1 MAKTTNTKKRT
12 KDAGR
17 ILDRITGAEPELRH
31 RIEEQRLYTKIA
43 EVVLA
48 ARERAGLTQDQL
60 AKRAGT
66 NQSVITR
73 LEEADYQCRSPTL
86 LLRIAAALHQRLEV
100 GLIPIR
106 VRE

>member
-1 MAKTTNTKKRT
+1 M
-12 KDAGR
+12 D
-17 ILDRITGAEPELRH
+17 LRH
-31 RIEEQRLYTKIA
+31 RIEEQKLQARIA

-73 LEEADYQCRSPTL
+73 LEEADYQCRSLTYCYASPRPFTMA
-86 LLRIAAALHQRLEV
+86 RSGA
-100 GLIPIR
+100 
-106 VRE
+106 

>member
-17 ILDRITGAEPELRH
+17 ILGRITGADMNLRH
-31 RIEEQRLYTKIA
+31 RIEEQKLQARIA

-73 LEEADYQCRSPTL
+73 LEEADYQCRSLTL
-86 LLRIAAALHQRLEV
+86 PLRIAAALHQRLDLR
-100 GLIPIR
+100 LIPVGAR
-106 VRE
+106 A